1 MGSPPQASQRRP
13 GHLSEW
19 VSACGMCIGMP
30 GLEGRARSYVSLL
43 ESTGYCPLG
52 GAYLGAGGFGAKA
65 QRGVCARRLR
75 LLRNWLGLVRSIPIQ
90 MGLVGAAILRLRSGS
105 QHRRRQ
111 DRYPIEGCLRLCGW
125 RLRWS
130 GRKTQEI
137 SPGTGKPRYRAARSE
152 GARFPSGTRPRDP
165 GQDRGN
171 KHGATWSIISFHKL
185 RVGLL
190 PPAWPGSHSEVIF
203 ETVFRSDGKERQEN
217 PGITVKMSCLA

>member
-1 MGSPPQASQRRP
+1 MGLGMSYVHRHTGPGREGKKLCFAIGKYRLLPFWRRLP
-13 GHLSEW
+13 W
-19 VSACGMCIGMP
+19 CR
-30 GLEGRARSYVSLL
+30 RAR
-43 ESTGYCPLG
+43 PK
-52 GAYLGAGGFGAKA
+52 GAAWYLYEEVTATT
-65 QRGVCARRLR
+65 
-75 LLRNWLGLVRSIPIQ
+75 
-90 MGLVGAAILRLRSGS
+90 GLVGAAILRLRSGS

-111 DRYPIEGCLRLCGW
+111 DRYPIEGCLGLRGW
-125 RLRWS
+125 WLRGS

-171 KHGATWSIISFHKL
+171 KHGATWSIISLHKL

-217 PGITVKMSCLA
+217 